1 MSRRTRLALLIVSA
15 AATIALIP
23 VGTTISEELQRVF
36 VTNFPALQQVEGS
49 VSVKGPIRQ
58 ATLAVLKEIIVSPVG
73 PKDTQRL
80 IQGGSIQTDGFTNL
94 VLSISGQVKGE
105 IYRAGSVG
113 ALLLPDEEP
122 IMKAF
127 EDKGLMQFS
136 LEVAAAGVSG
146 ASPYFASNQPRYALG
161 FPRYRVFFYNTS
173 DKTVT
178 VNLYA
183 YLTN

>member
-1 MSRRTRLALLIVSA
+1 MPRSVRVTVVILP
-15 AATIALIP
+15 AATIALLP
-23 VGTTISEELQRVF
+23 AGTTTSEELQRVF
-36 VTNFPALQQVEGS
+36 VTNFPAVQEVEGS
-49 VSVKGPIRQ
+49 ISIKGPIRQ
-58 ATLAVLKEIIVSPVG
+58 AALAAIKEIIVSPVS

-80 IQGGSIQTDGFTNL
+80 IQGGSIQTDGFTNV

-105 IYRAGSVG
+105 IYRAGTVG

-127 EDKGLMQFS
+127 EDKGQMQFS

-146 ASPYFASNQPRYALG
+146 ASPYFASNQPRYSLG

-173 DKTVT
+173 DKTVN